1 MTRKLPKNSER
12 LWVNK
17 MRAREIYD
25 IINEKVPFSK
35 QCDWDNS
42 GILVAC
48 ENKEVKKILTCTDI
62 TSEVSKYAVEN
73 DVDLVISHHPVIFK
87 GLKTLDN
94 KNPAVRLSNYGISAI
109 CCHTN
114 VDRAEYGLN
123 EYLCDM
129 LGFDKVDGEVL
140 GYDGGDSFGIIC
152 KADEVYTAEELAE
165 KVKNTLGCD
174 ALRFCNTGNSIKKIG
189 ICTGSGGDFVEE
201 AFDKCDALITGDVKH
216 NHFIDAYNYG
226 FTLIDAG
233 HYHTEKIF
241 TSYMKELLENAGV
254 TAEIHTFETK
264 PYEVI

>member
-1 MTRKLPKNSER
+1 M
-12 LWVNK
+12 NK
-17 MRAREIYD
+17 MLAREIYK
-25 IINEKVPFSK
+25 IIDDYAPFSK

-42 GILVAC
+42 GFLVG
-48 ENKEVKKILTCTDI
+48 NPGRKVNKILICEDI
-62 TSEVSKYAVEN
+62 TAIVAEEACIEGY
-73 DVDLVISHHPVIFK
+73 DMIISHHPVIFK
-87 GLKTLDN
+87 GLKRLEDYH
-94 KNPAVRLSNYGISAI
+94 PAVRLSQYHISAI

-152 KADEVYTAEELAE
+152 KADKVYTAEELAE

-174 ALRFCNTGNSIKKIG
+174 AVRFNSEGYEALTVG
-189 ICTGSGGDFVEE
+189 ICTGSGGDFVEQ
-201 AFDKCDALITGDVKH
+201 ASDKCDALITGDVKH

-233 HYHTEKIF
+233 HYHTERIF

>member
-1 MTRKLPKNSER
+1 
-12 LWVNK
+12 
-17 MRAREIYD
+17 MRAKEIYD

-42 GILVAC
+42 GFLVG
-48 ENKEVKKILTCTDI
+48 NPGRKVNKILICEDI
-62 TSEVSKYAVEN
+62 TVIVAEYAHDEGY
-73 DVDLVISHHPVIFK
+73 DMVISHHPVIFK
-87 GLKTLDN
+87 GLKQLEN
-94 KNPAVRLSNYGISAI
+94 FHPAVRLSNVGICAI

-140 GYDGGDSFGIIC
+140 GYDEGDSFGIIC
-152 KADEVYTAEELAE
+152 KADKVYTAEELAK

-174 ALRFCNTGNSIKKIG
+174 AVRFCNTDNSIKKIG
-189 ICTGSGGDFVEE
+189 ICTGSGGDFVDF
-201 AFDKCDALITGDVKH
+201 AMSRGCDALITGDVKH
-216 NHFIDAYNYG
+216 NYFIDAYNSD
-226 FTLIDAG
+226 FCLIDAG
-233 HYHTEKIF
+233 HYHTERIF

-254 TAEIHTFETK
+254 TAVIHTFETK